1 MFTYDKKTQK
11 VNMDIINTETNT
23 SI

>member
-11 VNMDIINTETNT
+11 VNMDIIYTEKTPF
-23 SI
+23 I